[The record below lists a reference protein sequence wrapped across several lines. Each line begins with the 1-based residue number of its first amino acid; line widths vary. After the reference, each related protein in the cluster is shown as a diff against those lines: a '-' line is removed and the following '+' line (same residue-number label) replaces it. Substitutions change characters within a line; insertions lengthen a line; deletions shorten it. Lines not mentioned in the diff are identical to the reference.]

1 MDRFKIINET
11 LNGVKLIETKPIIDE
26 RGFFQRLLCSNDF
39 KKIGLEK
46 DIVNINHS
54 KTLAMGTIRGMHF
67 QYQPSSEIKIVKCIK
82 GSIFDVVI
90 DIRKDSPTF
99 LHYYGA
105 ELSHLNNRM
114 LYIPEGFAHGFQS
127 LQDDTEIIYFVTNYY
142 SSECESG
149 LNPFDS
155 KIDIKWP
162 LECKNISEKDNNANR
177 INNDFNGV
185 DLRNCT

>member
-114 LYIPEGFAHGFQS
+114 LYIPEGFAHGFYVTS
-127 LQDDTEIIYFVTNYY
+127 DEAEFVYKCTNYY
-142 SSECESG
+142 HPQSEISIAWDD
-149 LNPFDS
+149 P
-155 KIDIKWP
+155 DIGIEWP
-162 LECKNISEKDNNANR
+162 LEQAPLLSMKDKNGRAL
-177 INNDFNGV
+177 NDKKY
-185 DLRNCT
+185 